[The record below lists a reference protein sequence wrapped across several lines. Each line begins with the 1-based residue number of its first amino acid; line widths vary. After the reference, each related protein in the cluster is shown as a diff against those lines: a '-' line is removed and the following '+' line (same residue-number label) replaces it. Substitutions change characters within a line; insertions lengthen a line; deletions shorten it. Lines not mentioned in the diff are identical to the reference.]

1 LQTFAVL
8 ARFGVLEMSALLG
21 AVVFLAI
28 VGFLVF
34 WGGSPR

>member
-8 ARFGVLEMSALLG
+8 ARFGVLEVSALLG
-21 AVVFLAI
+21 TVVFLAI
-28 VGFLVF
+28 MGFLLF